1 MCASSFDSALGG
13 FIFISDSV
21 SIVNREGIEGLGI
34 SMPLLGLHDGIRSHL
49 PQIDVAFGAPQGPRG
64 ELLHNVPTFYVV
76 QSEQVSMQ
84 ESMLFLGNAN
94 GKTHGGDRG

>member
-49 PQIDVAFGAPQGPRG
+49 PQIDVAPGAPQGPSG

-84 ESMLFLGNAN
+84 KSMLFLGNAN
-94 GKTHGGDRG
+94 GKTHGRDR

>member
-13 FIFISDSV
+13 FLFVSDSV
-21 SIVNREGIEGLGI
+21 SIVNREGIEGLRI
-34 SMPLLGLHDGIRSHL
+34 SMPVLGLHYGVRSHL

-84 ESMLFLGNAN
+84 KNMLFLGNAN
-94 GKTHGGDRG
+94 RETHGRDR